1 MYGELVRPLRLVAW
15 LGAAIGKGLR
25 QLWEGLCELGR
36 VMRTGFVQTHHAE
49 RRRSPQPSPKPKVPV
64 RPLGFF
70 LVWFQVA
77 ALVLLATEYG
87 SFKEVASGR
96 ILIWPPTIGMAIAGL
111 WSFPN
116 VWRRIPFMLQKL
128 VLLALVVILQA
139 TFWLLLTLPLSSKV
153 AALFGSDKDKI
164 LAVAFAGS
172 AVCSGVACLIVL
184 FSKKKPR
191 QVVAVGGGQQVH
203 EQREEPWSNIPSIT
217 YADVGGM
224 DRAKDRIRSVVHNR
238 LHPERYSGVVQ
249 NGILLHGPQG
259 TGKTFLAQ
267 ATAGEFGINYYY
279 VRPTELIERW
289 VGAPEANV
297 RDVFERAAAHRP
309 VVLFIDELDS
319 LGSARQHIGKEGDP
333 GGAGRM
339 YNTVTIQL
347 MQSIDEYRNQ
357 QGLVIMAATNF
368 LDAVDTA
375 LIRDGRFDV
384 KERVD
389 LPDQAT
395 IVRILEAQL
404 TKKPHEKF
412 PLEAVAR
419 KLPGASAAKV
429 KVLVD
434 RAAAIAVEQRRK
446 IAARDLEWAMEEAG
460 GADRPLFQPVEWRD
474 VVISLDVEE
483 ELRTLVNVLNHK
495 GMASLDVEAPT
506 GLLLIGPPGTGK
518 TMLARLIATQT
529 HRSFYPIT
537 PADVLAGA
545 VGGSVKKLQEIFARA
560 KEHAPSILFLDEI
573 DGLLSRNYGQLNA
586 HDVQLVEQA
595 LMEITGLEP
604 AHNVFLIGTT
614 NHIDQIDARVLRGGR
629 FGEKIEIGV
638 PDTAGY
644 RKLIERYMGRARL
657 TDELTIE
664 HLVEQL
670 HGVSPADLEAI
681 CKAAKRF
688 AMRRLPEGGD
698 ELPPLEWDDFAQA
711 VKRVQVQ
718 FS

>member
-1 MYGELVRPLRLVAW
+1 MYGEPVMPLRLVAW
-15 LGAAIGKGLR
+15 LGAGIGRGLR
-25 QLWEGLCELGR
+25 QLWKELYYIGR
-36 VMRTGFVQTHHAE
+36 VMRSEFVRAFEAE
-49 RRRSPQPSPKPKVPV
+49 RKKTPQPGRKLNTPV
-64 RPLGFF
+64 RGLGFF
-70 LVWFQVA
+70 LIGFQAIAVV
-77 ALVLLATEYG
+77 VLSSGED
-87 SFKEVASGR
+87 FVSGR
-96 ILIWPPTIGMAIAGL
+96 ILFNPVTLGILIAAL
-111 WSFPN
+111 WSFPS
-116 VWRRIPFMLQKL
+116 VWTHIPSLFQRLLL
-128 VLLALVVILQA
+128 VLMVGILAMVFITLQVRSQLFWKVGSLVGLEERKHGA
-139 TFWLLLTLPLSSKV
+139 F
-153 AALFGSDKDKI
+153 LFGAS
-164 LAVAFAGS
+164 LLCMVVAW
-172 AVCSGVACLIVL
+172 IIIL
-184 FSKKKPR
+184 FSKKGLR
-191 QVVAVGGGQQVH
+191 QVVAVAGGQQV
-203 EQREEPWSNIPSIT
+203 QLREERWSNIPSIT

-224 DRAKDRIRSVVHNR
+224 ERAKERIRSVVQNR

-267 ATAGEFGINYYY
+267 ATAGEFGVNYYY

-297 RDVFERAAAHRP
+297 REVFERAAAHRP
-309 VVLFIDELDS
+309 IVLFIDELDS
-319 LGSARQHIGKEGDP
+319 LGSARQQIGKDGDP

-347 MQSIDEYRNQ
+347 MQSLDEYRSR
-357 QGLVIMAATNF
+357 QGLIIMAATNF
-368 LDAVDTA
+368 LDAVDSA

-384 KERVD
+384 KERID
-389 LPDQAT
+389 LPDQQT
-395 IVRILEAQL
+395 MVRIFEAQL
-404 TKKPHEKF
+404 AKRPHEKF
-412 PLEAVAR
+412 PLEPFAAR
-419 KLPGASAAKV
+419 MPGASAARIKA
-429 KVLVD
+429 LVD
-434 RAAAIAVEQRRK
+434 RAAAFAVEQRRK
-446 IAARDLEWAMEEAG
+446 IAARDLERAMEETG
-460 GADRPLFQPVEWRD
+460 GADRPLFRPVDWGD
-474 VVISLDVEE
+474 VVISPDVEQD
-483 ELRTLVNVLNHK
+483 LRTLVSVLNHK
-495 GMASLDVEAPT
+495 GMASLDVEAPS

-529 HRSFYPIT
+529 YRSFYPLT
-537 PADVLAGA
+537 PADVLGSA
-545 VGGSVKKLQEIFARA
+545 VGGSVKKMQAVFARV

-573 DGLLSRNYGQLNA
+573 DGLLPRNYGQLNA
-586 HDVQLVEQA
+586 HDVQLVEQT

-657 TDELTIE
+657 TDGLTVENLI
-664 HLVEQL
+664 EQL
-670 HGVSPADLEAI
+670 QGVSPADLEAT

-711 VKRVQVQ
+711 MKRVQVQ